1 MLLLSHMY
9 LPFLISFYMC
19 KDGFSHKVHQC
30 FMYVICM
37 YANSIKDKN
46 FSNMIEGIIL
56 KLIIFSEKEIHVYS
70 TNVF

>member
-1 MLLLSHMY
+1 MLTVL
-9 LPFLISFYMC
+9 
-19 KDGFSHKVHQC
+19 
-30 FMYVICM
+30 
-37 YANSIKDKN
+37 NSIKVKN